1 MAKVRKSDRIE
12 LLRSIWL
19 FGRCTP
25 KELQAIAKLTTP
37 VLADEAKVLAREGM
51 DGGEFF
57 VIVEGTAEASIGGTR
72 IAELGP
78 GQFFGEMALLDRGP
92 RVATVVAR
100 SPMLLL
106 VLSGREFD
114 ELIRQS
120 IPSVSRRMLMVLG
133 QRLREADKRIA
144 DRGSARLTGL

>member
-1 MAKVRKSDRIE
+1 MAKVRKTDRID
-12 LLRSIWL
+12 LLRSVWL
-19 FGRCTP
+19 FERCTP
-25 KELQAIAKLTTP
+25 KELQAIARLATP
-37 VLADEAKVLAREGM
+37 LLADEGQVLAREG
-51 DGGEFF
+51 DTGGEFF
-57 VIVEGTAEASIGGTR
+57 VIVEGMAEATIDGVR

-100 SPMLLL
+100 SSMLLL

-114 ELIRQS
+114 GLIEES

-133 QRLREADKRIA
+133 QRLREADERIA